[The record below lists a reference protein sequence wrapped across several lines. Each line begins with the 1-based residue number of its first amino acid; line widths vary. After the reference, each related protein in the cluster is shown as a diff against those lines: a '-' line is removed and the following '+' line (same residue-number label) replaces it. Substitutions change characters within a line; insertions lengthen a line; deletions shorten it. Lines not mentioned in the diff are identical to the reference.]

1 MLRLLQVKL
10 AQVSM
15 LPNADQLAKAKEKAD
30 QAKAH
35 YQALQARLNVAER
48 KLETRRK
55 IILGGL
61 LLDAAEKDE
70 KFARALQ
77 VLVGR
82 VSRDQD
88 AKAFEG
94 WQQPRPAAP
103 AADPAPTPAP
113 APPKLGQEGKDPFDF
128 SHIQVDDVFPRSMIP
143 E

>member
-1 MLRLLQVKL
+1 MP
-10 AQVSM
+10 
-15 LPNADQLAKAKEKAD
+15 LPTPEQIEKARLAVT
-30 QAKAH
+30 QAKAR
-35 YQALQARLNVAER
+35 LQAIENRQSTAER
-48 KLETRRK
+48 KLDTRRK

-70 KFARALQ
+70 KFARVLQ
-77 VLVGR
+77 VLVSR

-103 AADPAPTPAP
+103 AFAP
-113 APPKLGQEGKDPFDF
+113 ASNPAEASATFGQEGKGGFDF
-128 SHIQVDDVFPRSMIP
+128 SHTKVDDVLPRSLIP

>member
-1 MLRLLQVKL
+1 M
-10 AQVSM
+10 A
-15 LPNADQLAKAKEKAD
+15 LPTPEQIEKARLAVK
-30 QAKAH
+30 QAKVR
-35 YQALQARLNVAER
+35 LQAIENRQSEAER

-70 KFARALQ
+70 KFAQTLQ

-94 WQQPRPAAP
+94 WQQPRPATP
-103 AADPAPTPAP
+103 FADATPTPAP
-113 APPKLGQEGKDPFDF
+113 APATLGQEGKGHFDF
-128 SHIQVDDVFPRSMIP
+128 SHINVDDVLPRSLIP

>member
-1 MLRLLQVKL
+1 MALPTPEQIEKARLAVKH
-10 AQVSM
+10 
-15 LPNADQLAKAKEKAD
+15 AKAR
-30 QAKAH
+30 
-35 YQALQARLNVAER
+35 LQAIENRQSEAER

-88 AKAFEG
+88 AKTFEG
-94 WQQPRPAAP
+94 WQQPRPAVPVAAP
-103 AADPAPTPAP
+103 ASNPAEGPAPHTF
-113 APPKLGQEGKDPFDF
+113 GQEGKGGFDF
-128 SHIQVDDVFPRSMIP
+128 SHINVDDVLPKSLIR

>member
-1 MLRLLQVKL
+1 V
-10 AQVSM
+10 A
-15 LPNADQLAKAKEKAD
+15 LPTQDQIEKARLAVK
-30 QAKAH
+30 QAKAR
-35 YQALQARLNVAER
+35 LQAIENRQSEAER

-88 AKAFEG
+88 AKAFDG
-94 WQQPRPAAP
+94 WQQPRPVAP
-103 AADPAPTPAP
+103 ASAPNPAEAP
-113 APPKLGQEGKDPFDF
+113 ATFGQEGRGILDF
-128 SHIQVDDVFPRSMIP
+128 SHIQVDDLLPKSLIQR
-143 E
+143 

>member
-1 MLRLLQVKL
+1 MIPTQ
-10 AQVSM
+10 
-15 LPNADQLAKAKEKAD
+15 DQIEKARLAVK
-30 QAKAH
+30 QAKAR
-35 YQALQARLNVAER
+35 LQAIENRQNTAER

-94 WQQPRPAAP
+94 WQQPRPATP
-103 AADPAPTPAP
+103 VPAPTVDQVPS
-113 APPKLGQEGKDPFDF
+113 KVGQEGKGTFDF
-128 SHIQVDDVFPRSMIP
+128 SHINVDDVLPRSIIP

>member
-1 MLRLLQVKL
+1 MALATPERIEKAKL
-10 AQVSM
+10 AV
-15 LPNADQLAKAKEKAD
+15 K
-30 QAKAH
+30 QAKAR
-35 YQALQARLNVAER
+35 LQAIENRQSTAER
-48 KLETRRK
+48 KIETRRK

-70 KFARALQ
+70 KFACALQ

-94 WQQPRPAAP
+94 WQQPRPATP
-103 AADPAPTPAP
+103 VPAP
-113 APPKLGQEGKDPFDF
+113 AIDQVPGKLGQEGKGGFDF
-128 SHIQVDDVFPRSMIP
+128 SHINVDDLLPRSMIP

>member
-1 MLRLLQVKL
+1 MALPTPERIEKAKL
-10 AQVSM
+10 AV
-15 LPNADQLAKAKEKAD
+15 K
-30 QAKAH
+30 QAKAR
-35 YQALQARLNVAER
+35 LQAIENRQSEAER

-94 WQQPRPAAP
+94 WQQPQPAV
-103 AADPAPTPAP
+103 PAP
-113 APPKLGQEGKDPFDF
+113 APASNPVEAPTPSRLGQEGKEIFDF
-128 SHIQVDDVFPRSMIP
+128 SHINVDDVLPKSLIR

>member
-1 MLRLLQVKL
+1 MSFSQEKLDKARLAVK
-10 AQVSM
+10 
-15 LPNADQLAKAKEKAD
+15 
-30 QAKAH
+30 QAKAR
-35 YQALQARLNVAER
+35 LQAIESRQSEAER

-77 VLVGR
+77 VLVSR

-88 AKAFEG
+88 AKVFEG
-94 WQQPRPAAP
+94 WQQPRPV
-103 AADPAPTPAP
+103 TSVPAP
-113 APPKLGQEGKDPFDF
+113 AVDQVPSKVGLEGKGTFDF
-128 SHIQVDDVFPRSMIP
+128 SHINVDDALPRSMIP